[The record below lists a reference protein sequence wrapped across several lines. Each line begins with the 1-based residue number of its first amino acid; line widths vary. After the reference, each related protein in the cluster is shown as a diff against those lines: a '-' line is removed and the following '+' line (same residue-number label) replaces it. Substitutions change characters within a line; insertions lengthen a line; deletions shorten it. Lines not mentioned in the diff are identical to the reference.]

1 MEGSPADPSNS
12 DLLSVKPKPDEEAKE
27 EIDKYFDYYKIFSI
41 MYSNAQSLNGVYSFI
56 SYANLA
62 FK

>member
-1 MEGSPADPSNS
+1 MKVRSME
-12 DLLSVKPKPDEEAKE
+12 V
-27 EIDKYFDYYKIFSI
+27 IDKYFDYYKIFSI

-62 FK
+62 FE

>member
-1 MEGSPADPSNS
+1 MKR
-12 DLLSVKPKPDEEAKE
+12 LKE

-56 SYANLA
+56 ICEPCV
-62 FK
+62 